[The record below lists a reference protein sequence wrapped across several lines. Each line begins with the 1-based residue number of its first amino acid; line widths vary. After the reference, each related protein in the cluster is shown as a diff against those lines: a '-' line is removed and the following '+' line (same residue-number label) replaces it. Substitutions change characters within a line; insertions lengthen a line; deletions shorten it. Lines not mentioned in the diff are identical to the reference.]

1 MIMKIVISGGVMKRG
16 VLSKCFAESSHV
28 SLILIFI
35 SVCVSSLILYAI
47 SILYHDFTGWKR
59 DVLNGVLVLVVYE
72 ACSRIQK
79 ICKRFKL

>member
-1 MIMKIVISGGVMKRG
+1 MIMKIVISGGVMKRE
-16 VLSKCFAESSHV
+16 VLSKCFAESSDV

-47 SILYHDFTGWKR
+47 SILYPDFTGWKR

-79 ICKRFKL
+79 ISKRFKL